1 MHHVWFLT
9 YQIKKNC
16 FYVMTCSLFQIVK
29 NLIIGLKRKEVLMTE
44 INAKIMRFFFLNLFQ
59 LFVAIKIL
67 HHSKSNVKY

>member
-29 NLIIGLKRKEVLMTE
+29 NLIIGVKRKEVLMTE
-44 INAKIMRFFFLNLFQ
+44 INAKIMRFFFLIYLNYSLQ
-59 LFVAIKIL
+59 LRYCIIQKVT
-67 HHSKSNVKY
+67 

>member
-29 NLIIGLKRKEVLMTE
+29 NLIIGVKRKEVLMTE
-44 INAKIMRFFFLNLFQ
+44 INAKIMRVFFKIYFNYSLQ
-59 LFVAIKIL
+59 LRYCIIQKVT
-67 HHSKSNVKY
+67 

>member
-29 NLIIGLKRKEVLMTE
+29 NLIIGVKRKEVLMTE
-44 INAKIMRFFFLNLFQ
+44 INAKIMRFFFLIYLNYSLELRYCIIQ
-59 LFVAIKIL
+59 KVT
-67 HHSKSNVKY
+67 

>member
-29 NLIIGLKRKEVLMTE
+29 NLIIGVKRKEVLMTE
-44 INAKIMRFFFLNLFQ
+44 INAKIMRVFFFLIYLNYSLQ
-59 LFVAIKIL
+59 LRYCIIQKVT
-67 HHSKSNVKY
+67 